1 MFDNGKKRIENVLG
15 IQLDD
20 ITLLTLCMD
29 WKEFSSNPEEYA
41 YCKDMVLIYLKQKC
55 KLNI

>member
-29 WKEFSSNPEEYA
+29 WKEFSSNPEKYA
-41 YCKDMVLIYLKQKC
+41 YCKDMVLIYLKQKT
-55 KLNI
+55 